1 MKAEITLAIPTN
13 VPRITRCIVSY
24 EPNPIGSEHL
34 YSIIRAEDAKT
45 GEPYSIG
52 DVLDWNSQRDIERA
66 IDIATH
72 SEYAKRELGVDLKRL
87 QPKKPKPPTPSNPNQ
102 KTLL

>member
-34 YSIIRAEDAKT
+34 YSIIRAENAKT
-45 GEPYSIG
+45 GEEYSMR
-52 DVLDWNSQRDIERA
+52 DVLDWNSQREIERA

-72 SEYAKRELGVDLKRL
+72 SEYAKLELGVDLKRL
-87 QPKKPKPPTPSNPNQ
+87 KTQKPKQPAPSNPNQ
-102 KTLL
+102 KMLL